1 MESPLELLLDNV
13 GEIESRIILISS
25 IITPLRATFLDNESV
40 AWFIVEGVIDCVF
53 TLDIIFT
60 FFSAYYN
67 KIEELISTHREIACG
82 YLKTW
87 FIIDI
92 LSILPLQFIFKSN
105 GNSFGKL
112 ARLPRIYQI
121 IKTTK

>member
-1 MESPLELLLDNV
+1 M
-13 GEIESRIILISS
+13 
-25 IITPLRATFLDNESV
+25 RATFIDSESV
-40 AWFIVEGVIDCVF
+40 PWIVIESLIDVIF

-67 KIEELISTHREIACG
+67 KIEELIATHRDIACG
-82 YLKTW
+82 YLKSW

-92 LSILPLQFIFKSN
+92 ISILPLSSIFKSN